1 MRKTLLHN
9 FCHLF
14 FVFCYTDVTFLHF
27 LIKLFTKAS
36 TSATREG
43 HLGWLFKLNLHPRQH
58 CTDDAQKAE
67 TALSAIIY
75 IFIYLVDVRLR
86 KKKNHGILGQANRV
100 CRFQTQKSSKKITY
114 SSLRL
119 VKFLNDPFG
128 TVSMSSDSNISLKIN
143 MDEPLL

>member
-86 KKKNHGILGQANRV
+86 KKNTMEFLARRTV
-100 CRFQTQKSSKKITY
+100 CAVFKHKKVLKKSLTALS
-114 SSLRL
+114 
-119 VKFLNDPFG
+119 G
-128 TVSMSSDSNISLKIN
+128 
-143 MDEPLL
+143 